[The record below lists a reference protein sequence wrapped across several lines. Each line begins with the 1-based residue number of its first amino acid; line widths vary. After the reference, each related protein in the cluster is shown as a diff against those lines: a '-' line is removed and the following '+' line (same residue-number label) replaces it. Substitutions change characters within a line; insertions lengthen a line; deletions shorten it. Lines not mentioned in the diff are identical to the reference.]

1 MLLLLAACTGT
12 EPPST
17 TTVPVTTSPVTTS
30 PVTTSP
36 VTTSPVTT
44 SPVTTSPEAAAT
56 TSQSLTISEPVIPGQ
71 LAGFALDT
79 VRLDGAPLL
88 VAIADTSELRRQGLM
103 NVVDLGGLD
112 GMLFVFEQET
122 TGGFWMKDTVLP
134 LDIAFF
140 TAEGEFVDGF
150 AMEPCTTAEC
160 PTYRPSGAYRYAL
173 ELPQGNMPDQ
183 IEMLELRPEPS
194 P

>member
-1 MLLLLAACTGT
+1 MRRVLLPMLLLLAACTGT

-17 TTVPVTTSPVTTS
+17 TTVPVTTS

-122 TGGFWMKDTVLP
+122 TGGFWMKAGTVS
-134 LDIAFF
+134 
-140 TAEGEFVDGF
+140 T
-150 AMEPCTTAEC
+150 M
-160 PTYRPSGAYRYAL
+160 
-173 ELPQGNMPDQ
+173 PQ
-183 IEMLELRPEPS
+183 
-194 P
+194 